1 MIILKSTEDLFRWRK
16 QIETDKIIGFIPT
29 MGALHE
35 GHLSLVRKSL
45 LESDMSIVSVF
56 LNPKQFSKGEDLDAY
71 PINVEEDLEKLK
83 LLKIDAVFFPQDNDI
98 YSEDDNFIVQENKF
112 SLFLEGKSRPQYF
125 PGVLTVVAK
134 LFNMIRPDNV
144 YFGKKDAQQL
154 ILIKK
159 LVEYMKYPICV
170 VPCDTVREHHGLAMS
185 SRNEYLNTSDRGR
198 AKIIY
203 LSLLEAKKMLD
214 KGETQYNIIKNK
226 IESILRIEPDIN
238 IDYISIA
245 NSETLDEYDEIIR
258 GKILI
263 SVAVFFCGVRLID
276 NIFYNN

>member
-1 MIILKSTEDLFRWRK
+1 M
-16 QIETDKIIGFIPT
+16 
-29 MGALHE
+29 
-35 GHLSLVRKSL
+35 
-45 LESDMSIVSVF
+45 
-56 LNPKQFSKGEDLDAY
+56 
-71 PINVEEDLEKLK
+71 
-83 LLKIDAVFFPQDNDI
+83 
-98 YSEDDNFIVQENKF
+98 
-112 SLFLEGKSRPQYF
+112 
-125 PGVLTVVAK
+125 
-134 LFNMIRPDNV
+134 

-276 NIFYNN
+276 NIFYYSHVGDTRIYSIKEIFFSRDKFKIAQLTEDDNLIGNPYVLRALSHLVPEPSP

>member
-1 MIILKSTEDLFRWRK
+1 MIILKSTEDLLHWRK
-16 QIETDKIIGFIPT
+16 QIQLQKNIGFIPT

-35 GHLSLVRKSL
+35 GHLSLMRKSL
-45 LESDMSIVSVF
+45 LESDVSIVSVF
-56 LNPKQFSKGEDLDAY
+56 LNPKQFSRGEDLETY
-71 PINVEEDLEKLK
+71 PIDVNADLEKLK
-83 LLKIDAVFFPQDNDI
+83 SLKVDAVFLPEASDMYNT
-98 YSEDDNFIVQENKF
+98 DDCFMVVENKL
-112 SLFLEGKSRPQYF
+112 SLLLEGKSRPEYF
-125 PGVLTVVAK
+125 PGVLTVVSK
-134 LFNMIRPDNV
+134 LFNMVRPDNV

-159 LVEYMKYPICV
+159 LIEYMKYPIRV
-170 VPCDTVREHHGLAMS
+170 IACDTVREHHGLAMS

-214 KGETQYNIIKNK
+214 KGETQCSIIKNK
-226 IESILRIEPDIN
+226 MESILTTESDIN

-245 NSETLDEYDEIIR
+245 NVETLDECKVAR

-263 SVAVFFCGVRLID
+263 SIAVFFCGVRLID